1 MLCITLISFSI
12 PDRDTGNRYRMKDIR
27 QMVKDDPAY
36 QNLSRT
42 EEDELKGELIAS
54 REEKKLGAR
63 PTNRSAAQDYRRQLE
78 SLNDQVSKYLD
89 CLLIL
94 TFSD

>member
-1 MLCITLISFSI
+1 MLILFSI

>member
-1 MLCITLISFSI
+1 MLILFSI

-42 EEDELKGELIAS
+42 EEDKLKGELIAS